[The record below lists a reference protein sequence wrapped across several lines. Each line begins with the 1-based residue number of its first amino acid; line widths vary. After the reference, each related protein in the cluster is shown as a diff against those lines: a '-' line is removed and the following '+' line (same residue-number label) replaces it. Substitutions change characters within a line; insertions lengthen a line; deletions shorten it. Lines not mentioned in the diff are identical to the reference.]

1 MFLRPLLRIVPD
13 DTRIQFMRGRFLG
26 LLTSAVLS
34 VASVILFFYPGLHLG
49 IDFRG
54 GVVMEVR
61 TPGPADFAGLR
72 GALAAAGIGEAGVQR
87 FGAEDQVAI
96 RLEPPGDEAGTQALV
111 ARVRTALE
119 LGQGAPQVRSAASRL
134 SGEDGLGTAARL
146 VDAMAQ

>member
-34 VASVILFFYPGLHLG
+34 VASAILFFYPGLHLG

-72 GALAAAGIGEAGVQR
+72 
-87 FGAEDQVAI
+87 
-96 RLEPPGDEAGTQALV
+96 
-111 ARVRTALE
+111 TAL
-119 LGQGAPQVRSAASRL
+119 PVRSARTRAIATARPAPPRNGVTAS
-134 SGEDGLGTAARL
+134 SGTQTAVSA
-146 VDAMAQ
+146 